1 MSLPAMSARRALAQ
15 APHPGAEPATPAVGL
30 QHLARDARMNSLQHA
45 RIEQLCLMLKLVGS
59 DNHLGRALYDG

>member
-1 MSLPAMSARRALAQ
+1 
-15 APHPGAEPATPAVGL
+15 
-30 QHLARDARMNSLQHA
+30 MNSLQHA